1 MLCGLQT
8 PCSNVCG
15 RGFSR
20 GLQMDWNEERI
31 EALTRLW
38 REGLSASQ
46 VARQLGGVS
55 RSAVIGK
62 VHRLGIAG
70 RDAPSRP
77 QTLVGRPASRTR
89 ASAGGTRRQTAPR
102 APRPPVLPRAPF
114 EAIATATIHTLTSH
128 GCRWPIGE
136 PDQADFGFCG
146 RSAHRRRLLLRRPR
160 ADVGAPPRD
169 ADEAEGDRPHGR
181 SLRRQRPGRSPGR
194 RSHPARDRLKPGCL
208 RREPGDDRA
217 HLGGAAG
224 AGDRR
229 RRRDRPRRGAAGRRR
244 GRLRARRRS
253 RPGHALA
260 ARARSR
266 SLPHPD
272 RDRGGRP
279 RPARRK
285 CGSGRR
291 SWAPSDACRT

>member
-1 MLCGLQT
+1 MLCRLQA
-8 PCSNVCG
+8 PPVE
-15 RGFSR
+15 RVRAGFSR

-31 EALTRLW
+31 EALARLW

-77 QTLVGRPASRTR
+77 QTLVGRPAGRSR

-128 GCRWPIGE
+128 GCRWPIGD

-146 RSAHRRRLLLRRPR
+146 RLRTGAGSYCEGHAPMAVRRRETSMKPKEIDRMVVRFADSGPAERQGAEVTLREI
-160 ADVGAPPRD
+160 A
-169 ADEAEGDRPHGR
+169 
-181 SLRRQRPGRSPGR
+181 
-194 RSHPARDRLKPGCL
+194 
-208 RREPGDDRA
+208 
-217 HLGGAAG
+217 
-224 AGDRR
+224 
-229 RRRDRPRRGAAGRRR
+229 
-244 GRLRARRRS
+244 
-253 RPGHALA
+253 
-260 ARARSR
+260 
-266 SLPHPD
+266 
-272 RDRGGRP
+272 
-279 RPARRK
+279 
-285 CGSGRR
+285 
-291 SWAPSDACRT
+291 